1 MTSANIA
8 VTEHS
13 GIHLANRMGRARR
26 ARYERGTSLIEIMV
40 VLVIL
45 LVGIFLAVRIF
56 PGGFGILRSN
66 SNRTLAT
73 QFAQQQLAELRAD
86 GGSLPQGVL
95 ATSVDPVNGSL
106 IFASN
111 VDTDNLSP
119 CRQILNGD
127 KPDVADSYFNPCDD
141 RDIVPEPSGKPTTA
155 LKNTYFADVN
165 KFRYIKG
172 EGVKV
177 PLPTIGAYG
186 SGSIYAA
193 KFGPMFMNQLVGE
206 PGNVPTTD
214 AERAIF
220 NSYLRVTGAPL
231 IGINGDS
238 GDANLNPNSL
248 IRNQQT
254 YVIDYGNDG
263 GGVLIYLPPRGS
275 AGRATPYRTFSITLT
290 YVLGNDVGTGD
301 ADPVTIN
308 DGDAGWK
315 AVTVKGVAI
324 TSAAPGSE
332 TVTRDFNRLAA
343 TTDWDVTDPY
353 QYKLLSPNILTNQTS
368 EGAGSNSY
376 PTYANA
382 GVLAFNPSGANYT
395 ETGPNGQ
402 QPFRAYLDY
411 AVLDWHI
418 LRDTREVPSAIPV
431 KIGGVNLIPI
441 RTTLALIKKRGSDQG
456 NATAYNGIY
465 GSASDD
471 IQVFNLSQTNGA
483 SLASGRITDTTLS
496 ATDKDYYINDDERGG
511 TYRTGTIYINPARV
525 PVGSKLRILYKAEGD
540 WAVAVQKAFT
550 TYRLTTLPNNPNVP
564 AEFPEEG
571 RYNGF
576 ALSGSA
582 AAAEIRFPLADFN
595 KSFVVTLQYTTRDGR
610 IRRLPP
616 IQMTANKRSKGVK
629 QGGYDDRWS
638 AIQVR
643 DYLPLTSRSEFAS
656 AQNWQV
662 AGNISGVSIKSRA
675 IWRDNDSTENR
686 WRLQDMDAYLTPGQ

>member
-8 VTEHS
+8 VTEYS

-95 ATSVDPVNGSL
+95 FATVNPNTGALAFATNLDP
-106 IFASN
+106 
-111 VDTDNLSP
+111 DNLGP
-119 CRQILNGD
+119 CRVLGG
-127 KPDVADSYFNPCDD
+127 NPCTDD
-141 RDIVPEPSGKPTTA
+141 TA
-155 LKNTYFADVN
+155 GAETKNTYFADVN

-263 GGVLIYLPPRGS
+263 GGVFIYLPPRGS

-290 YVLGNDVGTGD
+290 YVLGNDVVTGD

-395 ETGPNGQ
+395 
-402 QPFRAYLDY
+402 
-411 AVLDWHI
+411 
-418 LRDTREVPSAIPV
+418 
-431 KIGGVNLIPI
+431 
-441 RTTLALIKKRGSDQG
+441 
-456 NATAYNGIY
+456 
-465 GSASDD
+465 
-471 IQVFNLSQTNGA
+471 
-483 SLASGRITDTTLS
+483 
-496 ATDKDYYINDDERGG
+496 
-511 TYRTGTIYINPARV
+511 
-525 PVGSKLRILYKAEGD
+525 
-540 WAVAVQKAFT
+540 
-550 TYRLTTLPNNPNVP
+550 
-564 AEFPEEG
+564 
-571 RYNGF
+571 
-576 ALSGSA
+576 
-582 AAAEIRFPLADFN
+582 
-595 KSFVVTLQYTTRDGR
+595 
-610 IRRLPP
+610 
-616 IQMTANKRSKGVK
+616 
-629 QGGYDDRWS
+629 
-638 AIQVR
+638 
-643 DYLPLTSRSEFAS
+643 
-656 AQNWQV
+656 
-662 AGNISGVSIKSRA
+662 
-675 IWRDNDSTENR
+675 
-686 WRLQDMDAYLTPGQ
+686 